1 MKISVEFDSLEE
13 LKTFVGTISVGPL
26 SEKALAV
33 WAQAREAEI
42 AEREEKQAPKKAPV
56 KAAAK
61 PEPAPEPE
69 EEEAEEEKPAKE
81 EKKAKK
87 EGPTETQIKLLASQK
102 VKENKTAQIKD
113 FFAKWGGKKVSEV
126 LEKHPD
132 EWAQIYAELEEL

>member
-13 LKTFVGTISVGPL
+13 LKTFVGTIAVGPL

-42 AEREEKQAPKKAPV
+42 AEREEKPAPKKAPV

>member
-42 AEREEKQAPKKAPV
+42 AEREEKPAPKKAPV

>member
-42 AEREEKQAPKKAPV
+42 AEREEKPAPKKAPV

-61 PEPAPEPE
+61 PEPAPEP